1 MRIPTK
7 LSINNT
13 SFSFFGCV
21 TEEMKGKF
29 YSGSLNIELKMCL
42 IEKSLPVS
50 RNKKF
55 VYERQEVQ
63 LYIHALLNIVAL
75 LHT

>member
-7 LSINNT
+7 LSVNNT
-13 SFSFFGCV
+13 SFSFFWYV

-29 YSGSLNIELKMCL
+29 YSGSLNIELKKGL
-42 IEKSLPVS
+42 IERSLPVS

-55 VYERQEVQ
+55 GYERQ
-63 LYIHALLNIVAL
+63 
-75 LHT
+75 

>member
-13 SFSFFGCV
+13 SFSFVWSV

-29 YSGSLNIELKMCL
+29 YSGSLNIELKMSL

-55 VYERQEVQ
+55 GYERQ
-63 LYIHALLNIVAL
+63 
-75 LHT
+75 